1 LKSIRLPDLSN
12 IPLSLR
18 THQAVQKRGFGEL
31 GVQVNGRLQNS
42 EGIELARKALD
53 LIARHSLAPSPQN
66 YAVFTAFVSD
76 SNSELCSDLQALID
90 HGGPISQESLDDLYD
105 RHFTF
110 RRIQDAVMDAGG
122 AMSRELGAVVK
133 TLEAAERDTAAY
145 GEALAGATGQLD
157 GATDTASIKR
167 MVEGLVAAT
176 ARMQRRS
183 RELERRLQETS
194 QEVDQLRD
202 NLEKVRE
209 EAMTDALTGVANR
222 KRFDESMRKAR
233 RDADMKGEAFS
244 LVLCD
249 IDHFKRFNDTWGH
262 QTGDQIIRFVA
273 ACLSR
278 FAKDYHIVARYG
290 GEEFA
295 IVLPSTGIEEA
306 RIIAEKVRAT
316 VESKRLLRK
325 STNEDLGNI
334 TVSLGVSQYRDSESV
349 ECLIERCD
357 TNLYKSKQ
365 TGRNRITVDA
375 AGADAAAA

>member
-1 LKSIRLPDLSN
+1 MAEYS
-12 IPLSLR
+12 
-18 THQAVQKRGFGEL
+18 V
-31 GVQVNGRLQNS
+31 
-42 EGIELARKALD
+42 
-53 LIARHSLAPSPQN
+53 APTPQN
-66 YAVFTAFVSD
+66 YAIWVAYVSD
-76 SNSELCSDLQALID
+76 SIPELSEALQGAID
-90 HGGPISQESLDDLYD
+90 KGGPINDDVCDELYD

-110 RRIQDAVMDAGG
+110 KRIQDAVLDTGG

-145 GEALAGATGQLD
+145 GEALAGASGQLGEAPD
-157 GATDTASIKR
+157 SVTFKR
-167 MVEGLVAAT
+167 MVEGLVSAT

-194 QEVDQLRD
+194 VEVNQLRN

-209 EAMTDALTGVANR
+209 EAMTDALTGLANR

-233 RDADMKGEAFS
+233 RDAELQGDDFS
-244 LVLCD
+244 LILCD

-278 FAKDYHIVARYG
+278 FAKDTHVVARYG
-290 GEEFA
+290 GEEYA
-295 IVLPSTGIEEA
+295 IVMPKTTIGEA
-306 RIIAEKVRAT
+306 ASVAEKIRAT

-325 STNEDLGNI
+325 STNEDLGHI
-334 TVSLGVSQYRDSESV
+334 TVSMGVSQHASGESV
-349 ECLIERCD
+349 ESLIERAD

-365 TGRNRITVDA
+365 TGRNRVTVDSA
-375 AGADAAAA
+375 EEQSGVAAA

>member
-1 LKSIRLPDLSN
+1 
-12 IPLSLR
+12 
-18 THQAVQKRGFGEL
+18 
-31 GVQVNGRLQNS
+31 VNGRLHTA
-42 EGIELARKALD
+42 EGIELARNALE
-53 LIARHSLAPSPQN
+53 LIARHELAPSPQN
-66 YAVFTAFVSD
+66 YAVFTAYVSD
-76 SNSELCSDLQALID
+76 SNPEMCTELQAALSD
-90 HGGPISQESLDDLYD
+90 GGPISQDWLDELYD
-105 RHFTF
+105 RFFTF
-110 RRIQDAVMDAGG
+110 RRIQDAVMDVGG

-145 GEALAGATGQLD
+145 GEALAGASGQLD
-157 GATDTASIKR
+157 RATDSASVKR

-194 QEVDQLRD
+194 QEVDQLRN

-233 RDADMKGEAFS
+233 RDADLKTEPFS
-244 LVLCD
+244 LILCD

-278 FAKDYHIVARYG
+278 FSKDHHVVARYG
-290 GEEFA
+290 GEEFGV
-295 IVLPSTGIEEA
+295 VLPATSIDEA
-306 RIIAEKVRAT
+306 RVIAEKVRST

-334 TVSLGVSQYRDSESV
+334 TVSLGVSQFRNKESV

-375 AGADAAAA
+375 AGSDAAAA

>member
-1 LKSIRLPDLSN
+1 
-12 IPLSLR
+12 
-18 THQAVQKRGFGEL
+18 
-31 GVQVNGRLQNS
+31 VNGRLQTA

-53 LIARHSLAPSPQN
+53 LIARYTLAPSPQN
-66 YAVFTAFVSD
+66 YAVFTAYVSD
-76 SNSELCSDLQALID
+76 NTPELCSELQVLFD
-90 HGGPISQESLDDLYD
+90 RGGPIPQDALDDLYD
-105 RHFTF
+105 HHFTF
-110 RRIQDAVMDAGG
+110 RRIQDAVMDTGG

-145 GEALAGATGQLD
+145 GEALAGASGQLN
-157 GATDTASIKR
+157 GATDCASVKR

-194 QEVDQLRD
+194 QEVDQLRN
-202 NLEKVRE
+202 NLKKVRE
-209 EAMTDALTGVANR
+209 EVMTDSLTGVANR
-222 KRFDESMRKAR
+222 KRFDESMRRGR
-233 RDADMKGEAFS
+233 RDADVKGEAFS
-244 LVLCD
+244 LILCD

-262 QTGDQIIRFVA
+262 QTGDQVIRFVA

-278 FAKDYHIVARYG
+278 FSKDYHVVARYG
-290 GEEFA
+290 GEEFG
-295 IVLPSTGIEEA
+295 IVLPNTAIEEA
-306 RIIAEKVRAT
+306 RIIAEKVRST

-334 TVSLGVSQYRDSESV
+334 SVSLGVSQYRNSESV

-375 AGADAAAA
+375 AGSADARVAAA

>member
-1 LKSIRLPDLSN
+1 MTCRPECGKGVGTVSCRLE
-12 IPLSLR
+12 
-18 THQAVQKRGFGEL
+18 T
-31 GVQVNGRLQNS
+31 S
-42 EGIELARKALD
+42 EGMGLARKALD
-53 LIARHSLAPSPQN
+53 LMDHHGVAPTPENYTVWASFAADSLP
-66 YAVFTAFVSD
+66 
-76 SNSELCSDLQALID
+76 ELCELIQDRIDRGEPFDRPFNEDLHERFFSFQ
-90 HGGPISQESLDDLYD
+90 
-105 RHFTF
+105 RF
-110 RRIQDAVMDAGG
+110 QDAVIDTGG

-145 GEALAGATGQLD
+145 GEALAGATGQLNR
-157 GATDTASIKR
+157 GAGDDKAFKR

-194 QEVDQLRD
+194 SEVDQLRN

-222 KRFDESMRKAR
+222 KRFDEAMRQSRREAEVAR
-233 RDADMKGEAFS
+233 TPFS
-244 LVLCD
+244 LILCD

-278 FAKDYHIVARYG
+278 FAKDHHVVARYG

-295 IVLPSTGIEEA
+295 VVLPRTT
-306 RIIAEKVRAT
+306 IAEASHIAERVRHT

-325 STNEDLGNI
+325 STSEDLGHI
-334 TVSLGVSQYRDSESV
+334 TVSLGVSQFVGGESV
-349 ECLIERCD
+349 EACVERAD
-357 TNLYKSKQ
+357 TNLYKSKE
-365 TGRNRITVDA
+365 TGRNRITIDSE
-375 AGADAAAA
+375 DDRDHAAA

>member
-1 LKSIRLPDLSN
+1 LEV
-12 IPLSLR
+12 
-18 THQAVQKRGFGEL
+18 T
-31 GVQVNGRLQNS
+31 GRLQS
-42 EGIELARKALD
+42 AEGIEIARKALD
-53 LIARHSLAPSPQN
+53 LMSDHAIAPTPQN
-66 YAVFTAFVSD
+66 YSVITAYTADSD
-76 SNSELCSDLQALID
+76 ASLCSELKGALAS
-90 HGGPISQESLDDLYD
+90 GGPIAEDFLDDLYD

-110 RRIQDAVMDAGG
+110 KRMQDAVFDAGG

-133 TLEAAERDTAAY
+133 SLEAAERDTVAY
-145 GEALAGATGQLD
+145 GEALAGASGQLD
-157 GATDTASIKR
+157 RTTDSASVKR
-167 MVEGLVAAT
+167 MVEGLVTAT
-176 ARMQRRS
+176 SRMQRRS

-194 QEVDQLRD
+194 QEVDQLRS

-233 RDADMKGEAFS
+233 RDADTKSEPFS
-244 LVLCD
+244 LILCD

-278 FAKDYHIVARYG
+278 FAGENHVVARYG
-290 GEEFA
+290 GEEFG
-295 IVLPSTGIEEA
+295 IVLPSTTLSDA
-306 RIIAEKVRAT
+306 NLIAEKVRST

-334 TVSLGVSQYRDSESV
+334 TISLGASQYRPGESV

-365 TGRNRITVDA
+365 TGRNRHTSDPSKSN
-375 AGADAAAA
+375 AAAA

>member
-1 LKSIRLPDLSN
+1 MAEHAIQPN
-12 IPLSLR
+12 
-18 THQAVQKRGFGEL
+18 A
-31 GVQVNGRLQNS
+31 
-42 EGIELARKALD
+42 
-53 LIARHSLAPSPQN
+53 QN
-66 YAVFTAFVSD
+66 YAIFTAFAGE
-76 SNSELCSDLQALID
+76 SNPALAAELRDLIN
-90 HGGPISQESLDDLYD
+90 GGGAIEQEWLEDLYD

-110 RRIQDAVMDAGG
+110 KRMQDAVMDAGG

-133 TLEAAERDTAAY
+133 SLEEAGRDTAAY
-145 GEALAGATGQLD
+145 GEALAGASGKLGTAQD
-157 GATDTASIKR
+157 GASVKR

-176 ARMQRRS
+176 SRMQRRS
-183 RELERRLQETS
+183 RDLENRLQETS
-194 QEVDQLRD
+194 QEVEQLRT

-222 KRFDESMRKAR
+222 KRFDESLRKAR
-233 RDADMKGEAFS
+233 RSADSQSQPFS
-244 LVLCD
+244 LILCD

-278 FAKDYHIVARYG
+278 FSKQQHVVARYG
-290 GEEFA
+290 GEEFG
-295 IVLPSTGIEEA
+295 IVMPGATLAEA
-306 RIIAEKVRAT
+306 SVLAEKVRST

-334 TVSLGVSQYRDSESV
+334 TVSLGASQFRPGESV

-365 TGRNRITVDA
+365 TGRNRVS
-375 AGADAAAA
+375 ADESGGAAAAA

>member
-1 LKSIRLPDLSN
+1 M
-12 IPLSLR
+12 
-18 THQAVQKRGFGEL
+18 
-31 GVQVNGRLQNS
+31 NGRLQS
-42 EGIELARKALD
+42 EEGIELARTALD
-53 LIARHSLAPSPQN
+53 LMATQAVCPTAHN
-66 YAVFTAFVSD
+66 YAVFTAFVAD
-76 SNSELCSDLQALID
+76 SNPELCSELQALID
-90 HGGPISQESLDDLYD
+90 AGGPIAPETLDELYD
-105 RHFTF
+105 RFFTF
-110 RRIQDAVMDAGG
+110 KRIQDAVMDVGG

-145 GEALAGATGQLD
+145 GEALAGASGQLD
-157 GATDTASIKR
+157 EATDSAGMKQ

-183 RELERRLQETS
+183 RDLERRLQETS
-194 QEVDQLRD
+194 QEVDQLRN

-233 RDADMKGEAFS
+233 READLKGEGFS
-244 LVLCD
+244 LIMCD

-278 FAKDYHIVARYG
+278 FSRDTHVVARYG

-295 IVLPSTGIEEA
+295 VVLPSSKLQDA
-306 RIIAEKVRAT
+306 MVIAEKARST

-334 TVSLGVSQYRDSESV
+334 TVSLGVSEYRKGESIEALV
-349 ECLIERCD
+349 ERCD

-365 TGRNRITVDA
+365 TGRNKVTVDEGKA
-375 AGADAAAA
+375 ARSAA

>member
-1 LKSIRLPDLSN
+1 M
-12 IPLSLR
+12 
-18 THQAVQKRGFGEL
+18 
-31 GVQVNGRLQNS
+31 NGRLQTA

-53 LIARHSLAPSPQN
+53 LIARHELAPSPQN
-66 YAVFTAFVSD
+66 YAIFTAYVSD
-76 SNSELCSDLQALID
+76 SNPELCADIQSVVEA
-90 HGGPISQESLDDLYD
+90 GGPVSQDALDDLYD

-110 RRIQDAVMDAGG
+110 RRIQDAVMDTGG

-145 GEALAGATGQLD
+145 GEALAGASGQLD
-157 GATDTASIKR
+157 RATDSASVKR

-183 RELERRLQETS
+183 RELERRLSETS
-194 QEVDQLRD
+194 QEVDQLRN

-233 RDADMKGEAFS
+233 RDADLKGEPFS
-244 LVLCD
+244 LILCD
-249 IDHFKRFNDTWGH
+249 IDFFKRFNDTWGH

-278 FAKDYHIVARYG
+278 FSKDFHVVARYG
-290 GEEFA
+290 GEEFGV
-295 IVLPSTGIEEA
+295 VLPNTSIDEA
-306 RIIAEKVRAT
+306 RIIAEKVRTT

-334 TVSLGVSQYRDSESV
+334 TVSLGVSQFRTPESV

-375 AGADAAAA
+375 AGSSVAAA

>member
-1 LKSIRLPDLSN
+1 
-12 IPLSLR
+12 
-18 THQAVQKRGFGEL
+18 
-31 GVQVNGRLQNS
+31 VNGRLQTA

-53 LIARHSLAPSPQN
+53 LIARHTLAPSPQN

-76 SNSELCSDLQALID
+76 NTPELCSELQALFD
-90 HGGPISQESLDDLYD
+90 RGGPIPQDALDDLYD

-145 GEALAGATGQLD
+145 GEALAGASGQLD
-157 GATDTASIKR
+157 SATDSASVKR

-194 QEVDQLRD
+194 QEVDQLRN

-209 EAMTDALTGVANR
+209 EAMTDSLTGVANR
-222 KRFDESMRKAR
+222 KRFDESMRKGR
-233 RDADMKGEAFS
+233 RDADVKGEAFS
-244 LVLCD
+244 LIMCD

-262 QTGDQIIRFVA
+262 QTGDQVIRFVA

-278 FAKDYHIVARYG
+278 FSKDYHVVARYG
-290 GEEFA
+290 GEEFG
-295 IVLPSTGIEEA
+295 IVLPNTSIEEA
-306 RIIAEKVRAT
+306 RIIAEKVRT
-316 VESKRLLRK
+316 MVESKRLLRK

-334 TVSLGVSQYRDSESV
+334 TVSLGVSQYRNSESV

-375 AGADAAAA
+375 AGSAEARVAAA

>member
-1 LKSIRLPDLSN
+1 M
-12 IPLSLR
+12 
-18 THQAVQKRGFGEL
+18 
-31 GVQVNGRLQNS
+31 NGRLQS
-42 EGIELARKALD
+42 EEGIDLARTALD
-53 LIARHSLAPSPQN
+53 LMATHAVAPTAHN
-66 YAVFTAFVSD
+66 YAVFTAFVAD
-76 SNSELCSDLQALID
+76 SNPELCSELQTLVDA
-90 HGGPISQESLDDLYD
+90 GGPIEAGVLDDLYD
-105 RHFTF
+105 RFFTF
-110 RRIQDAVMDAGG
+110 KRIQDAVMDVGG

-145 GEALAGATGQLD
+145 GEALAGASGQLD
-157 GATDTASIKR
+157 DATDSDGVKQ

-183 RELERRLQETS
+183 RDLEKRLQETS
-194 QEVDQLRD
+194 QEVDQLRN

-222 KRFDESMRKAR
+222 KRFDESMRKSR
-233 RDADMKGEAFS
+233 READLKGEPFS
-244 LVLCD
+244 LIMCD

-278 FAKDYHIVARYG
+278 FSRDTHVVARYG

-295 IVLPSTGIEEA
+295 VVLPSA
-306 RIIAEKVRAT
+306 RLQDAMVIAEKVRST

-334 TVSLGVSQYRDSESV
+334 TVSLGVSEYRTGESV
-349 ECLIERCD
+349 ECLLERCD

-365 TGRNRITVDA
+365 TGRNKVTVDE
-375 AGADAAAA
+375 GRGPRSAAA

>member
-1 LKSIRLPDLSN
+1 MAEHGLAPTAQN
-12 IPLSLR
+12 YSLF
-18 THQAVQKRGFGEL
+18 TAYVSDTYPELCAEL
-31 GVQVNGRLQNS
+31 GQKLEKG
-42 EGIELARKALD
+42 EALD
-53 LIARHSLAPSPQN
+53 QD
-66 YAVFTAFVSD
+66 F
-76 SNSELCSDLQALID
+76 
-90 HGGPISQESLDDLYD
+90 LDGLYD
-105 RHFTF
+105 KHFTF
-110 RRIQDAVMDAGG
+110 KRIQDAVIDAGG

-145 GEALAGATGQLD
+145 GEALAGASGQLD
-157 GATDTASIKR
+157 QATDSASVKR

-194 QEVDQLRD
+194 QEVDQLKN

-222 KRFDESMRKAR
+222 KRFDETMRKAR
-233 RDADMKGEAFS
+233 RDADLKGEPFS
-244 LVLCD
+244 LILCD

-278 FAKDYHIVARYG
+278 FSKEGFVVARYG
-290 GEEFA
+290 GEEFGVVMPNA
-295 IVLPSTGIEEA
+295 GVAEA
-306 RIIAEKVRAT
+306 RDLAEKVRAT

-334 TVSLGVSQYRDSESV
+334 TVSLGVSEFREGESV

-375 AGADAAAA
+375 AGGAAEAAA

>member
-1 LKSIRLPDLSN
+1 MA
-12 IPLSLR
+12 
-18 THQAVQKRGFGEL
+18 THAV
-31 GVQVNGRLQNS
+31 
-42 EGIELARKALD
+42 
-53 LIARHSLAPSPQN
+53 APTAHN
-66 YAVFTAFVSD
+66 YAVFTAFVAD
-76 SNSELCSDLQALID
+76 SNPELCSELQTLVDA
-90 HGGPISQESLDDLYD
+90 GGPIEAGVLDDLYD
-105 RHFTF
+105 RFFTF
-110 RRIQDAVMDAGG
+110 KRIQDAVMDVGG

-145 GEALAGATGQLD
+145 GEALAGASGQLD
-157 GATDTASIKR
+157 DATDSDGVKQ

-183 RELERRLQETS
+183 RDLEKRLQETS
-194 QEVDQLRD
+194 QEVDQLRN

-222 KRFDESMRKAR
+222 KRFDESMRKSR
-233 RDADMKGEAFS
+233 READLKGEPFS
-244 LVLCD
+244 LIMCD

-278 FAKDYHIVARYG
+278 FSRDTHVVARYG

-295 IVLPSTGIEEA
+295 VVLPSA
-306 RIIAEKVRAT
+306 RLQDAMVIAEKVRST

-334 TVSLGVSQYRDSESV
+334 TVSLGVSEYRTGESV
-349 ECLIERCD
+349 ECLLERCD

-365 TGRNRITVDA
+365 TGRNKVTVDE
-375 AGADAAAA
+375 GRGPRSAAA

>member
-1 LKSIRLPDLSN
+1 M
-12 IPLSLR
+12 
-18 THQAVQKRGFGEL
+18 
-31 GVQVNGRLQNS
+31 NGRLETS
-42 EGIELARKALD
+42 EGMGLARKALD
-53 LIARHSLAPSPQN
+53 LMEQHSVAPTPN
-66 YAVFTAFVSD
+66 HYAIWVAFASD
-76 SNSELCSDLQALID
+76 SLPELCEALQARID
-90 HGGPISQESLDDLYD
+90 RGEPFDAEFGDELYE
-105 RHFTF
+105 RFFTF
-110 RRIQDAVMDAGG
+110 KRIQDAVLDTGG

-157 GATDTASIKR
+157 RGADDTSFKR
-167 MVEGLVAAT
+167 MVEGLVSAT

-194 QEVDQLRD
+194 SEVDQLRS

-222 KRFDESMRKAR
+222 KRFDESMRRSR
-233 RDADMKGEAFS
+233 REAEMSGSPFS
-244 LVLCD
+244 LILCD

-278 FAKDYHIVARYG
+278 FAKDHHVVARYG

-295 IVLPSTGIEEA
+295 IVLPRTSLAEA
-306 RIIAEKVRAT
+306 SDIAERIRNT

-325 STNEDLGNI
+325 STSEDLGHI
-334 TVSLGVSQYRDSESV
+334 TVSLGVSQYTGNESV
-349 ECLIERCD
+349 ESFIERTD

-365 TGRNRITVDA
+365 TGRNRITVDSEDTR
-375 AGADAAAA
+375 GTAAA

>member
-1 LKSIRLPDLSN
+1 MAD
-12 IPLSLR
+12 
-18 THQAVQKRGFGEL
+18 HCV
-31 GVQVNGRLQNS
+31 
-42 EGIELARKALD
+42 
-53 LIARHSLAPSPQN
+53 APTAHN
-66 YAVFTAFVSD
+66 YAVFTGFVAD
-76 SNSELCSDLQALID
+76 TNSELSAELKPHISA
-90 HGGPISQESLDDLYD
+90 GGPIPDGLLEDLYD
-105 RHFTF
+105 RFFTF
-110 RRIQDAVMDAGG
+110 KRIQDAVMDVGG

-145 GEALAGATGQLD
+145 GEALAGASGQLD
-157 GATDTASIKR
+157 SAQDNASVKQ

-183 RELERRLQETS
+183 RELEKRLQDTS
-194 QEVDQLRD
+194 QEVDQLRT

-233 RDADMKGEAFS
+233 QGAELRNEPFS
-244 LVLCD
+244 LILCD

-278 FAKDYHIVARYG
+278 FAEEGHIVARYG

-295 IVLPSTGIEEA
+295 VVLPNTPANKALE
-306 RIIAEKVRAT
+306 IADKVRGT

-334 TVSLGVSQYRDSESV
+334 TVSLGVSQFRAGESV

-365 TGRNRITVDA
+365 TGRNRVTADSNKSTGSRSA
-375 AGADAAAA
+375 A

>member
-1 LKSIRLPDLSN
+1 M
-12 IPLSLR
+12 
-18 THQAVQKRGFGEL
+18 TAAHQGQ
-31 GVQVNGRLQNS
+31 QVNGRLQS
-42 EGIELARKALD
+42 EEGIDLARKALD
-53 LIARHSLAPSPQN
+53 LMASHSVAPTAHH
-66 YAVFTAFVSD
+66 YAVFTAYVAD
-76 SNSELCSDLQALID
+76 SNAELSAELKPHID
-90 HGGPISQESLDDLYD
+90 AGGPIADDILEDVYD
-105 RHFTF
+105 RFFTF
-110 RRIQDAVMDAGG
+110 KRIQDAVMDVGG

-145 GEALAGATGQLD
+145 GEALAGASGKLD
-157 GATDTASIKR
+157 DTTDSAGVKQ

-183 RELERRLQETS
+183 RELEKRLQETS
-194 QEVDQLRD
+194 QEVDQLRT

-209 EAMTDALTGVANR
+209 EAMTDALTGIANR

-233 RDADMKGEAFS
+233 RDSDLKGEAFS
-244 LVLCD
+244 LILCD

-278 FAKDYHIVARYG
+278 FSKDSHVVARYG

-295 IVLPSTGIEEA
+295 VVLPGTSQPDA
-306 RIIAEKVRAT
+306 MLIAEKVRST

-334 TVSLGVSQYRDSESV
+334 TVSLGVSQFRTGESV

-365 TGRNRITVDA
+365 TGRNKVTVDGATGARSA
-375 AGADAAAA
+375 A